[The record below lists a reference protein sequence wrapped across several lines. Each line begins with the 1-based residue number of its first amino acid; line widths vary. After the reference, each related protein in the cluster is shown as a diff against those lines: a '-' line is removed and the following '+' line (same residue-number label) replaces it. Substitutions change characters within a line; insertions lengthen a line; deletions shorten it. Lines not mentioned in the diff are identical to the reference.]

1 MKAFQNFLKQ
11 FPHYSE
17 DLFEELSPYL
27 SIKEL
32 KKDEYFLKE
41 GQTCK
46 QLAFIEK
53 GLVRIY
59 YLHDGKEITKCFCR
73 ENSITCSYS
82 SMISQEP
89 SNCAIQALEDATLI
103 TLSYSS
109 LQELYKKNMFWQQ
122 MGRIAGEQ
130 EYIVEEN
137 HNRSMRDLSASERYK
152 HILDNDSELLQRV
165 PLNHLASYIQVAP
178 ETLSRIRKKFA
189 NLT

>member
-17 DLFEELSPYL
+17 DLFEQLSPYL
-27 SIKEL
+27 SIRQLEKN
-32 KKDEYFLKE
+32 DYFLRE

-59 YLHDGKEITKCFCR
+59 YIHDGKEITKCFCR
-73 ENSITCSYS
+73 ENNITCSYS
-82 SMISQEP
+82 SMITQEP
-89 SNCAIQALEDATLI
+89 SSCAIQTVENTKLI

-122 MGRIAGEQ
+122 MARIAGEQ

-137 HNRSMRDLSASERYK
+137 HNRSMRDLSASDRYK
-152 HILDNDSELLQRV
+152 QILEQDSALLQRV

-189 NLT
+189 RT